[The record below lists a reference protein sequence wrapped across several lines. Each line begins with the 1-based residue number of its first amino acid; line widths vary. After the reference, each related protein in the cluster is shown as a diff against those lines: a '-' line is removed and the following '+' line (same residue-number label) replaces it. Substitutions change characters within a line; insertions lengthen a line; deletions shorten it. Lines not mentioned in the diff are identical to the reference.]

1 MRLQVGIDPL
11 TVFSISDMDQL
22 RKIRRHHWKERVKI
36 SKIAKF
42 ESDLLKTKE
51 DTALKS
57 RENLQTFV
65 RWGRR
70 LAPTVQ
76 KSVNFSLGGGTWVSL
91 CWVCVAG
98 LSEPLPH
105 YSLFCGQL

>member
-76 KSVNFSLGGGTWVSL
+76 RG
-91 CWVCVAG
+91 
-98 LSEPLPH
+98 
-105 YSLFCGQL
+105 

>member
-1 MRLQVGIDPL
+1 MTKLKTAARE
-11 TVFSISDMDQL
+11 T
-22 RKIRRHHWKERVKI
+22 
-36 SKIAKF
+36 KF

-65 RWGRR
+65 RWGAQTCPHRTKVCKF
-70 LAPTVQ
+70 LPG
-76 KSVNFSLGGGTWVSL
+76 LGGGEGTWVRL

-98 LSEPLPH
+98 LS
-105 YSLFCGQL
+105 

>member
-1 MRLQVGIDPL
+1 MRLQVGIDPV

-22 RKIRRHHWKERVKI
+22 RKVHWKERVKI

-70 LAPTVQ
+70 HHRGQTS
-76 KSVNFSLGGGTWVSL
+76 K
-91 CWVCVAG
+91 
-98 LSEPLPH
+98 
-105 YSLFCGQL
+105 SLFLFLIARISFTS

>member
-51 DTALKS
+51 DTVPKR

-65 RWGRR
+65 RWG
-70 LAPTVQ
+70 A
-76 KSVNFSLGGGTWVSL
+76 
-91 CWVCVAG
+91 
-98 LSEPLPH
+98 
-105 YSLFCGQL
+105 

>member
-1 MRLQVGIDPL
+1 
-11 TVFSISDMDQL
+11 MDQL

-51 DTALKS
+51 DTVPKR

-65 RWGRR
+65 RWG
-70 LAPTVQ
+70 A
-76 KSVNFSLGGGTWVSL
+76 
-91 CWVCVAG
+91 
-98 LSEPLPH
+98 
-105 YSLFCGQL
+105 